1 MPYLPGMEYEV
12 SEREV
17 TDVFLGYNHNLKIAD
32 GEFYN
37 TKNLTTQFYP
47 LFANRK
53 LRARVKGL
61 ASPSGLLAKDKLA
74 YVADNTLYYDDE
86 PVFTGLSQGKKQLVS
101 MGAYICVFPDKVF
114 YNTADPADKGNM
126 EAQYTSTGNV
136 KYTLC
141 RQDGT
146 PYESA
151 TASAEAPQ
159 NPVNAQ
165 LWIDTSKEEYV
176 LKQWTTATTEWVSI
190 TTVYTKIEFISQG
203 ELPTLFE
210 EYDGVSIS
218 GAEPDVNG
226 DKVIYAI
233 GGDEST
239 FDFIVV
245 VGLLENTVTQT
256 TGFVKIERRVP
267 DMDYICEAQNRL
279 WGCKYGDNLNEIYCC
294 ALGDFK
300 NWRKYMGLSTDSW
313 TASVGSDGAW
323 TGAVNYL
330 GYPMFFKEN
339 RIHRV
344 SISATGAHQISET
357 VCRGVQQ
364 GSSESLK
371 VVNETLYYKSRS
383 DVCAYQGG
391 FPTSI
396 SAALGD
402 VVYYDAAAGS
412 IGDRY
417 YISMRDGDNAWNL
430 FVYDTKRGLWM
441 REDDLHCNE
450 FARVGDELY
459 CITDSALLAL
469 MGTVGEKEPFV
480 AWEAETGMLGYHYP
494 DRKYLSRYNFRFFM
508 PEGAELEVYMEY
520 NSSGKW
526 ERKGKIKSKMTGT
539 ITLPIRPRRCDHL
552 RMKLVGK
559 GPIRIYSIARILT
572 MGSDY

>member
-61 ASPSGLLAKDKLA
+61 APPSGLLAKDKLA

-101 MGAYICVFPDKVF
+101 MGAYICVFPDKVY
-114 YNTADPADKGNM
+114 YNTADPTDKGNM
-126 EAQYTSTGNV
+126 EAQYTSTGTV

-146 PYESA
+146 PYESP

-239 FDFIVV
+239 LDFIVV
-245 VGLLENTVTQT
+245 VGLLENAVTQT
-256 TGFVKIERRVP
+256 EGFVKIERRVP

-323 TGAVNYL
+323 TGAINYL

-494 DRKYLSRYNFRFFM
+494 DRKYLNRYNFRFFM